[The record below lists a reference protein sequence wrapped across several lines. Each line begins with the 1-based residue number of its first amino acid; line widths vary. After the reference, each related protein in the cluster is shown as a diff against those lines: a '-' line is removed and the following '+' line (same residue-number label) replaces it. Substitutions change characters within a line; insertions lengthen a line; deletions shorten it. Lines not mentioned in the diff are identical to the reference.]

1 MKMQSTLRIAADHPA
16 FSGHFPAFPVF
27 PGAALLD
34 EMLRILE
41 AARGIDL
48 KSWHISS
55 VKFLDAVRPRD
66 SLLFEHEAPSPGLI
80 RFTICVADRKIA
92 SGTLHES

>member
-1 MKMQSTLRIAADHPA
+1 MKMPSTLNIAAENPA
-16 FSGHFPAFPVF
+16 FSGHFPAFPVY

-34 EMLRILE
+34 EMLKILE
-41 AARGIDL
+41 TARGIDL

-66 SLLFEHEAPSPGLI
+66 SLVFEHEAPSAGLI
-80 RFTICVADRKIA
+80 RFTISVADRKVA

>member
-1 MKMQSTLRIAADHPA
+1 MKMQSTLSIAADHPA
-16 FSGHFPAFPVF
+16 FCGHFPTFPVF

-34 EMLRILE
+34 EMLNILE
-41 AARGIDL
+41 SSRGIDL
-48 KSWHISS
+48 KSWHVSS

-66 SLLFEHEAPSPGLI
+66 SLVFEHEAPSAGLI
-80 RFTICVADRKIA
+80 RFTISIADRKIA

>member
-1 MKMQSTLRIAADHPA
+1 MKMQSTLSIAADHPA
-16 FSGHFPAFPVF
+16 FCGHFPAFPVF

-34 EMLRILE
+34 EMLKILE
-41 AARGIDL
+41 DARGIDL
-48 KSWHISS
+48 KSWHVSS

-66 SLLFEHEAPSPGLI
+66 SLLFVHEAPSAGLI
-80 RFTICVADRKIA
+80 RFTISVAERKIA